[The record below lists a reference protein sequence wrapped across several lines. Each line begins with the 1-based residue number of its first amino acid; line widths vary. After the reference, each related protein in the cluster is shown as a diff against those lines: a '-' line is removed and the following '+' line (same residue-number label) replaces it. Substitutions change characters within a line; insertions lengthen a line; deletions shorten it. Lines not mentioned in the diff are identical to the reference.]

1 MSPKLK
7 QILFAVGTFAVYTY
21 LLNWK
26 FATLLCLGIGWHE
39 YCHILAAKHLGMKT
53 KGFYLVPFMGGV
65 AFVGDSYKSFFQR
78 VFVVI
83 MGPVGGSLPG
93 FLCAVAYVATGNQHL
108 WLASAA
114 EWFMLV
120 NLFNLLPLSFLD
132 GGQITES
139 ITYSINETLGLVC
152 LTVGTLLVAI
162 ILFKVNMFLF
172 FIILFAGSGQVINA
186 FKNYKNNRNG
196 QTWKLTEGYMEP
208 ARMLTTK
215 QIFISGA
222 IYLGAALV
230 LGGTFFWLHSIPGA
244 SINYFLN
251 H

>member
-1 MSPKLK
+1 M
-7 QILFAVGTFAVYTY
+7 TFAVYTY

-26 FATLLCLGIGWHE
+26 FAALLCLGIGWHE
-39 YCHILAAKHLGMKT
+39 YCHILAAKYLGMET
-53 KGFYLVPFMGGV
+53 KGFYLIPFMGGV
-65 AFVGDSYKSFFQR
+65 AFVGKSYKSFFQR

-93 FLCAVAYVATGNQHL
+93 FGLAAAYVLTGQQHM
-108 WLASAA
+108 WMAAAA

-152 LTVGTLLVAI
+152 LTLGTVLAAI
-162 ILFKVNMFLF
+162 ILFKTNIFLF
-172 FIILFAGSGQVINA
+172 VMIIFLGAGQVMNA
-186 FKNYKNNRNG
+186 YKNYKNNRAG
-196 QTWKLTEGYMEP
+196 KTWKLTEGYMDP
-208 ARMLTTK
+208 SRMLSTK
-215 QIFISGA
+215 QIFISAGVYFA
-222 IYLGAALV
+222 AALG
-230 LGGTFFWLHSIPGA
+230 LGVTFYWLQGIPGA
-244 SINYFLN
+244 SINYFIK